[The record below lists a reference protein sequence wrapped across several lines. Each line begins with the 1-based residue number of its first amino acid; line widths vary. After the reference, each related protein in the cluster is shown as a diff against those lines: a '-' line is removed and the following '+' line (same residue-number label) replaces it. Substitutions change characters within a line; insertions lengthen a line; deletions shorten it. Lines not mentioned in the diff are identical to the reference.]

1 MYYSFSDFSSDFSSF
16 SSISSICGNA
26 DATSAKSF
34 SVSYCAIPIGWV
46 IRFLPWI
53 TGKYGDTKIFVL
65 VVLEQTPCLHSL
77 ILQVSLA
84 KLAVPLIWQVAL
96 AKLAVPLIWQVA
108 LAKLE
113 SLDIQ
118 MQSVSYIA
126 DYVWNSHD
134 HLDSEKSNLSMCN
147 HKK

>member
-1 MYYSFSDFSSDFSSF
+1 MVISKMEITMYYSLSDFPSDSSF

-34 SVSYCAIPIGWV
+34 SVSYCAIPIGPIGWV

-96 AKLAVPLIWQVA
+96 AKL
-108 LAKLE
+108 E

>member
-1 MYYSFSDFSSDFSSF
+1 MVISKMEITMYYSLSDFSSDFSSF

-84 KLAVPLIWQVAL
+84 E
-96 AKLAVPLIWQVA
+96 LAVPLIWQVA

-113 SLDIQ
+113 
-118 MQSVSYIA
+118 
-126 DYVWNSHD
+126 
-134 HLDSEKSNLSMCN
+134 KSGYSDAKRFIYRRLRME
-147 HKK
+147 

>member
-1 MYYSFSDFSSDFSSF
+1 MVISKMEITMYYSLSDFPSDFSSF

-65 VVLEQTPCLHSL
+65 VVLEQTPCLHSP

-84 KLAVPLIWQVAL
+84 E
-96 AKLAVPLIWQVA
+96 LAVPLIWQVA

-113 SLDIQ
+113 NLDWECADFLVGVCITNEKCYLWSHSFTMYISLFE
-118 MQSVSYIA
+118 
-126 DYVWNSHD
+126 
-134 HLDSEKSNLSMCN
+134 L
-147 HKK
+147 

>member
-1 MYYSFSDFSSDFSSF
+1 MYYSLSDFSSDFSSF

-96 AKLAVPLIWQVA
+96 AKL
-108 LAKLE
+108 
-113 SLDIQ
+113 
-118 MQSVSYIA
+118 
-126 DYVWNSHD
+126 
-134 HLDSEKSNLSMCN
+134 EKSDTLQQIFSCSLGCVPNTLCHRGNES
-147 HKK
+147 KDLLIIGLLPVFPFLFVPASL

>member
-1 MYYSFSDFSSDFSSF
+1 MYYSLSDFPSDSSF

-46 IRFLPWI
+46 NRFLPWI

-84 KLAVPLIWQVAL
+84 E
-96 AKLAVPLIWQVA
+96 LAVPLIWQVA

-113 SLDIQ
+113 KSDTLQQIFSCSLGCVPNTLCHRGNESKDLLIIGLLP
-118 MQSVSYIA
+118 VFP
-126 DYVWNSHD
+126 
-134 HLDSEKSNLSMCN
+134 NLFVPASL
-147 HKK
+147 

>member
-1 MYYSFSDFSSDFSSF
+1 MVISKMEITMYYSLSDFSSDFSSF

-96 AKLAVPLIWQVA
+96 AKL
-108 LAKLE
+108 E